1 MASAKNATANASPEA
16 RPRRD
21 RAQGPTGRALP
32 DAFFD
37 RDAAQL
43 ARELPGK
50 VIRHRVG
57 DLWLSAR
64 IIETEAYYLE
74 EKGSHASLGY
84 THKRRALFMDG
95 GTVYMYYAR
104 GGDSLNFSAAGP
116 GNAVLIKSAY
126 PWTDGVSGPQAL
138 ARMLELNPDAQGR
151 PRPVSGLCA
160 GQTLLCRA
168 LGLKVPDWDARRFDP
183 QALYVEDVGQ
193 SPEALICTTRLGIPP
208 GRDEHLHYRYVDP
221 AYAAFCTRNPL
232 RRGQRAGRDYVWV
245 DRQGVVLPEAPGL

>member
-1 MASAKNATANASPEA
+1 MERSALASAKSATASVSPETPA
-16 RPRRD
+16 G
-21 RAQGPTGRALP
+21 AGQALP

-43 ARELPGK
+43 ARELLGK

-57 DLWLSAR
+57 SLWLSAR

-74 EKGSHASLGY
+74 EKCSHASLGY

-116 GNAVLIKSAY
+116 GNAVLIKSGY
-126 PWTDGVSGPQAL
+126 PWIDARSGPKAL
-138 ARMLELNPDAQGR
+138 ARMQELNPDAQGR
-151 PRPVSGLCA
+151 PRAPGSLCA

-183 QALYVEDVGQ
+183 RALYVEDVGEA
-193 SPEALICTTRLGIPP
+193 PAALICTTRLGIPL
-208 GRDEHLHYRYVDP
+208 GRDEHLSYRFVDP
-221 AYAAFCTRNPL
+221 GYAAFCTRNPL
-232 RRGQRAGRDYVWV
+232 RRGQRAGHDYVWV
-245 DRQGVVLPEAPGL
+245 DRQGIVLREAPEMP